1 MIGAIFTFVLLWALI
16 LLFERHRDDLDGFSI
31 AAAVIVPTI
40 LVLAV
45 HFGLRFAGIDRWNG
59 LIEIVVLI
67 VATYLVLTMNLA
79 IRRTRALA
87 YTSAVLVFN
96 FALGEGMEIF
106 TGTA

>member
-16 LLFERHRDDLDGFSI
+16 FLFERNRDDLDAFSI

-40 LVLAV
+40 LVFVV
-45 HFGLRFAGIDRWNG
+45 HMGLRFAGVDRWSG
-59 LIEIVVLI
+59 LIEILVLV
-67 VATYLVLTMNLA
+67 VATYLALTMNLA

-96 FALGEGMEIF
+96 FALGEGMEIV
-106 TGTA
+106 TGAA